1 MLPAKHAR
9 EIVKFARFVA
19 VMLMVHGFVVVT
31 SVPSEFVVVRCEV
44 AAKVW
49 VMVAAVWVE
58 LVVGP

>member
-1 MLPAKHAR
+1 
-9 EIVKFARFVA
+9 
-19 VMLMVHGFVVVT
+19 MLMVHGFVVVT